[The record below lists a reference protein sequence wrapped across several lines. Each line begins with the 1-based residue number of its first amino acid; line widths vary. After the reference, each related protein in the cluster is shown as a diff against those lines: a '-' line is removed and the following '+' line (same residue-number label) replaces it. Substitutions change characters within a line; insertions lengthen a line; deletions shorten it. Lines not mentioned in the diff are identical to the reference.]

1 MSLKNLS
8 AKIKIPKLLQDKLKN
23 NRINKIYKRFEKT
36 LNIDE
41 NYIVAVSGGPDSM
54 ALAFLA
60 KIYALKK
67 KLTCRFFIVDHKLRA
82 ESSKE
87 AKVVKK
93 VLKQYS
99 IDAQILTWYGK
110 KPLNNVQSLARKK
123 RYELLINKSD
133 QLKISNIL
141 LGHHSDDLLE
151 NFFIRILRGS
161 GLKGLVSFG
170 KKSKVEEKN
179 LLRPLLDQKKE
190 DLLFISKYVFNFF
203 VEDPSNND
211 EKYQRTQIRELIK
224 LLQKKGLDKEKFSKT
239 INNLKSSNEVVDFYV
254 EKNFKKNT
262 FFSLSTNKLVFNK
275 TFFQQPYEVVFRGLS
290 KSIRFVGGR
299 YYSVRGK
306 KLDKIIGIIENN
318 RNLKVTLG
326 GCIIK
331 KVNQTVI
338 ISKEY

>member
-8 AKIKIPKLLQDKLKN
+8 AKIKIPKLLQNKLKN
-23 NRINKIYKRFEKT
+23 NKINQIYKRFEKT

-41 NYIVAVSGGPDSM
+41 NYIVAVSGGSDSL

-67 KLTCRFFIVDHKLRA
+67 NLICRFFIVDHKLRA

-87 AKVVKK
+87 ARVVKK

-99 IDAQILTWYGK
+99 INAEILTWYGK
-110 KPLNNVQSLARKK
+110 KPSNNVQSLARKK
-123 RYELLINKSD
+123 RYELLINKGN
-133 QLKISNIL
+133 QLKINNIL

-151 NFFIRILRGS
+151 NFFIRLLRGS

-170 KKSKVEEKN
+170 KKSKVGKKD

-203 VEDPSNND
+203 VEDPSNID

-224 LLQKKGLDKEKFSKT
+224 QLQKKGLDKEKFSKS

-254 EKNFKKNT
+254 DENFKKNT
-262 FFSLSTNKLVFNK
+262 FFSSSRNKLVLNK
-275 TFFQQPYEVVFRGLS
+275 NFFHQPYEIVFRGLS
-290 KSIRFVGGR
+290 KSIRFVGGK
-299 YYSVRGK
+299 YYSARGK
-306 KLDKIIGIIENN
+306 KLDKIIGILGNN
-318 RNLKVTLG
+318 HNLKVTLG
-326 GCIIK
+326 GCIIE

-338 ISKEY
+338 ISKEN

>member
-1 MSLKNLS
+1 MNHKNLS

-23 NRINKIYKRFEKT
+23 NKINQIYKRFEKT

-41 NYIVAVSGGPDSM
+41 NYIVAVSGGPDSL

-60 KIYALKK
+60 KIYSFKK
-67 KLTCRFFIVDHKLRA
+67 NLTCRFFIVDHRLRVG
-82 ESSKE
+82 SSKE
-87 AKVVKK
+87 AKTVKN

-99 IDAQILTWYGK
+99 INAEILTWYGK
-110 KPLNNVQSLARKK
+110 KPSNNIQSLARKK

-133 QLKISNIL
+133 QLKINNIL

-170 KKSKVEEKN
+170 KKSKFEEKN
-179 LLRPLLDQKKE
+179 LLRPLLDHKKE

-203 VEDPSNND
+203 VEDPSNID

-224 LLQKKGLDKEKFSKT
+224 QLQKKGLDKEKLSKT
-239 INNLKSSNEVVDFYV
+239 INNLKSSNEVVDFYAD
-254 EKNFKKNT
+254 KNFKKNT
-262 FFSLSTNKLVFNK
+262 FFSSSRDKLVLNK
-275 TFFQQPYEVVFRGLS
+275 TFFQQPYEIVFRGLS
-290 KSIRFVGGR
+290 RSIRFLGER
-299 YYSVRGK
+299 HYPVRGK
-306 KLDKIIGIIENN
+306 KLHKIIDNIKNN

-326 GCIIK
+326 GCIIQ

-338 ISKEY
+338 IFKEY